1 MKALLYKF
9 IVVALSL
16 FLFSCSSLRQGP
28 DRDSLSKTAQGYLGA
43 YEYHK
48 ALGTYQRAWND
59 NLDDARLGNDYIQV
73 IEYVKKSADL
83 AYEKEDF
90 PSAGYLYY
98 VLLQY
103 FPPAGMR
110 AGSFSFS
117 KDTLHAGMKNC
128 SKHLDMRGLE
138 EYRRG
143 NLKAAIATWKSILV
157 FDAHNA
163 EIKKAIQTASTQL
176 KNLEKNF

>member
-1 MKALLYKF
+1 MKGPLCKLLI
-9 IVVALSL
+9 IVLSL
-16 FLFSCSSLRQGP
+16 FLSSCFSLRQGP
-28 DRDSLSKTAQGYLGA
+28 DRDSLSKTAREYLRA
-43 YEYHK
+43 NEYHK
-48 ALGTYQRAWND
+48 ALETYHRAWND
-59 NLDDARLGNDYIQV
+59 NPDSPGLGNDYIQV
-73 IEYVKKSADL
+73 IEHVKKGADR
-83 AYEKEDF
+83 AYAQEDF
-90 PSAGYLYY
+90 SSAGYLYH

-103 FPPAGMR
+103 FLPAGMR

-117 KDTLHAGMKNC
+117 KDALQLGVKNC

-143 NLKAAIATWKSILV
+143 NLKAAISTWKSVLV

-163 EIKKAIQTASTQL
+163 EIKKALQTASTQL